1 MTEGSTS
8 GGVPSVKYLEELYK
22 QRLVDQF
29 QMKTS
34 SVEDERVFL
43 MKNHPDLA
51 TKFSGNL
58 QEFGLQLLRAEAERK
73 AAADVAKVSSPSSL
87 GSSGGGGGGGG
98 GGAGSSSRS
107 RKSAPKKLRQSE
119 MSSPSHR

>member
-98 GGAGSSSRS
+98 GAGSSSRS